1 MYKII
6 IKGIDKMK
14 GNVINEGKEEDNI
27 NFLKDCDVEDKYDNV
42 ILFQEENFVF
52 IFEIFWNI
60 SNII

>member
-6 IKGIDKMK
+6 IKGIDEMK

>member
-1 MYKII
+1 
-6 IKGIDKMK
+6 MK

-60 SNII
+60 SNMI